1 MSVETQI
8 EKFLEAEGFGVV
20 GASADRS
27 KYGNRVLRCY
37 QMHGRRVV
45 PVNPSAGEI
54 EGLKCVASVSELPDF
69 ATSISIITPPAVTEK
84 VVEQAIARGI
94 RNIWMQPGAES
105 EAAVQKCIESGVN
118 VIADGSCIL
127 VVLGYRE
134 H

>member
-1 MSVETQI
+1 MTIEAQI

-20 GASADRS
+20 GASVDRN

-37 QMHGRRVV
+37 QMHGRNVV
-45 PVNPSAGEI
+45 PVNPSAAEI
-54 EGLKCVASVSELPDF
+54 EGVKCVPSVSELPDSV
-69 ATSISIITPPAVTEK
+69 TSISIITPPPVTEK

-94 RNIWMQPGAES
+94 KNIWMQPGAES
-105 EAAVQKCIESGVN
+105 NAAIKKCVESGVN